1 MYFRFNLLNQ
11 PKLIHLLM
19 LQKIFTNLNFKKYY
33 KIQLLFWFN
42 LIIFTSVNIYIY
54 FLPKPSLSIFL
65 SIFLLIIITLNLY
78 YFTNLLHLASHNLLS
93 KRLKLNSF
101 YGNISAIFSGL
112 TFAEFKT
119 SHLLHHKNPTNPD
132 KDPDHKISQ
141 SGSIFLLPFRVWLKD
156 KYFFEQGFWKKNGL
170 LKGYLLNRLTQLALI
185 LFIFWQGKGF
195 IFSIFYLLPL
205 FIIGFLNSLFLFYY
219 PHYTNQFEQNLIQ
232 QKNLFAK
239 LGVKCINLSRNFHSY
254 HHHKINNLSFY
265 FPVEF
270 KFKEW
275 LFKKIY

>member
-1 MYFRFNLLNQ
+1 
-11 PKLIHLLM
+11 M
-19 LQKIFTNLNFKKYY
+19 LQATFPNQNFKKYF

-42 LIIFTSVNIYIY
+42 LFLFINVNIYIY
-54 FLPKPSLSIFL
+54 FLSKSSFSIFT
-65 SIFLLIIITLNLY
+65 SAFLLIIITLNLY

-93 KRLKLNSF
+93 KKLKLNSF
-101 YGNISAIFSGL
+101 YGNVCAIFSGL

-132 KDPDHKISQ
+132 KDPDHQISQ
-141 SGSIFLLPFRVWLKD
+141 SGSLFLLPFRVWLKD
-156 KYFFEQGFWKKNGL
+156 KYFFKEGLWKKTGL
-170 LKGYLLNRLTQLALI
+170 LKGYLLNRLVQLILI
-185 LFIFWQGKGF
+185 LFIFLQDKGF

-239 LGVKCINLSRNFHSY
+239 FGVKCINLSRDFHNY
-254 HHHKINNLSFY
+254 HHFKINNLGFY
-265 FPVEF
+265 FPVES
-270 KFKEW
+270 KFKELLFV
-275 LFKKIY
+275 LFKKFINSK